1 MLRTLAAG
9 ALAAGILLAAA
20 VPAGAQVTKNPKKA
34 TDLLPCNDG
43 SGRTAL
49 VWFTPDARSWAVD
62 NRPRGCPSPRR
73 RGTGRGTP
81 APTGTPSGRWARRI
95 TVFTTCSAA
104 QAPLGPERLGGGARA
119 PAPRLL
125 GLRLVI
131 RLRVLEGDRVPLR
144 VAGHRLS
151 DASAGVSHSAP
162 HLGTVQSAG
171 GASTGATPACRS

>member
-1 MLRTLAAG
+1 VSTDAAH
-9 ALAAGILLAAA
+9 ARRRRPRRRH
-20 VPAGAQVTKNPKKA
+20 PACRRRPCRRPGHQEPEEGDRPAS
-34 TDLLPCNDG
+34 CNDG
-43 SGRTAL
+43 SGRAAL

-144 VAGHRLS
+144 VAGYRVS
-151 DASAGVSHSAP
+151 NASAVVSLKAP
-162 HLGTVQSAG
+162 HLGTAQSCG
-171 GASTGATPACRS
+171 GSYT